1 MSKSSDDRRSNGW
14 SNSFATHALADT
26 APGDL
31 FRCTEGAGSRFFAAI
46 MAMRLTILGSSSS
59 GNCALLCTDE
69 CKVLIDAGFSA
80 RRIGEMLAAA
90 GHSLETIDAIF
101 LTHEHGDHCTGI
113 SGLGRWPGLKLFANR
128 GTAQAVQRTLKHRP
142 DWQVFETG
150 SRFRF
155 RDLEIESFSIPH
167 DAIEPVGFII
177 AQGAGDL
184 LSPRRSV
191 AFVTDLGY
199 APELVRQRIR
209 DVDVLVLEA
218 NYDHDLLK
226 HDTRRPWSVKQRIS
240 GRHGHLSNE
249 AARDLMASVER
260 PAWRHV
266 CLAHLSRDCNS
277 LAAVQSTFARF
288 LEPGHSFALTIVP
301 PDAGGPILDFP

>member
-1 MSKSSDDRRSNGW
+1 
-14 SNSFATHALADT
+14 
-26 APGDL
+26 
-31 FRCTEGAGSRFFAAI
+31 

-59 GNCALLCTDE
+59 GNCALLCTPE

-80 RRIGEMLAAA
+80 KRIGEMLAAA
-90 GHSLETIDAIF
+90 GHSLDAVDAVL
-101 LTHEHGDHCTGI
+101 LTHEHSDHCAGI
-113 SGLGRWPGLKLFANR
+113 SGLARWPGLKIFANR
-128 GTAQAVQRTLKHRP
+128 GTAQAVQRSLKHRP

-150 SRFRF
+150 SRFRY

-167 DAIEPVGFII
+167 DATEPVGFVIS
-177 AQGAGDL
+177 QGAGDL
-184 LSPRRSV
+184 FSPRRSV

-218 NYDHDLLK
+218 NHDLALLQR
-226 HDTRRPWSVKQRIS
+226 DTKRPWSVKQRIT

-249 AARDLMASVER
+249 AARDLMASVES

-277 LAAVQSTFARF
+277 LSAVQTTFARF
-288 LEPGHSFALTIVP
+288 LQPGLTFALTIVP
-301 PDAGGPILDFP
+301 PDAGGPILDLP

>member
-1 MSKSSDDRRSNGW
+1 M
-14 SNSFATHALADT
+14 AL
-26 APGDL
+26 
-31 FRCTEGAGSRFFAAI
+31 
-46 MAMRLTILGSSSS
+46 RLTILGSSSS
-59 GNCALLCTDE
+59 GNCALLCTE
-69 CKVLIDAGFSA
+69 SCKVLVDAGFSA

-90 GHSLETIDAIF
+90 GHSLDEIDAIF

-113 SGLGRWPGLKLFANR
+113 SGLARWPGVKLFANR
-128 GTAQAVQRTLKHRP
+128 GTAEAVQRSLRHRP

-150 SRFRF
+150 TRFRF
-155 RDLEIESFSIPH
+155 RDLEVESFSIPH
-167 DAIEPVGFII
+167 DAIEPVGFVF

-218 NYDHDLLK
+218 NHDLRLLQQ
-226 HDTRRPWSVKQRIS
+226 DTRRPWSVKQRIS

-249 AARDLMASVER
+249 AARDLMASVDR

-277 LAAVQSTFARF
+277 PSAVEAAFACFRQPGLA
-288 LEPGHSFALTIVP
+288 FALSIVP
-301 PDAGGPILDFP
+301 PDAGGPVFDLP

>member
-1 MSKSSDDRRSNGW
+1 
-14 SNSFATHALADT
+14 
-26 APGDL
+26 
-31 FRCTEGAGSRFFAAI
+31 

-59 GNCALLCTDE
+59 GNCALLCTDS
-69 CKVLIDAGFSA
+69 CKVLVDAGFSA

-90 GHSLETIDAIF
+90 GCSLDEIDAIF
-101 LTHEHGDHCTGI
+101 LTHEHGDHCTGV
-113 SGLGRWPGLKLFANR
+113 SGLARWPGVKVFANR
-128 GTAQAVQRTLKHRP
+128 GTAEAVQRSLRHRP
-142 DWQVFETG
+142 DWQLFETG

-167 DAIEPVGFII
+167 DAIEPVGFVI
-177 AQGAGDL
+177 AQGANDL
-184 LSPRRSV
+184 FSPRRSI

-218 NYDHDLLK
+218 NHDPALLQR
-226 HDTRRPWSVKQRIS
+226 DTKRPWSVKQRIC

-277 LAAVQSTFARF
+277 LPAVESAFARF
-288 LEPGHSFALTIVP
+288 MQPGLTFAVSIVP
-301 PDAGGPILDFP
+301 PDSGGPILDLP

>member
-1 MSKSSDDRRSNGW
+1 
-14 SNSFATHALADT
+14 
-26 APGDL
+26 
-31 FRCTEGAGSRFFAAI
+31 

-59 GNCALLCTDE
+59 GNCALLCTDS

-80 RRIGEMLAAA
+80 RRIGEMLGAA
-90 GHSLETIDAIF
+90 GHSLDQIDAIF
-101 LTHEHGDHCTGI
+101 LTHEHGDHCTGV
-113 SGLGRWPGLKLFANR
+113 SGLARWPGIKIFANR
-128 GTAQAVQRTLKHRP
+128 GTAESVQRSLRHRP

-155 RDLEIESFSIPH
+155 RDLEVESFSIPH
-167 DAIEPVGFII
+167 DAIEPVGFVL
-177 AQGAGDL
+177 AQGDGDL

-218 NYDHDLLK
+218 NHDLALLQR
-226 HDTRRPWSVKQRIS
+226 DTKRPWSVKQRIS

-249 AARDLMASVER
+249 AARDLMASVES

-277 LAAVQSTFARF
+277 LSAVEAAFARF
-288 LEPGHSFALTIVP
+288 MQPGLGFALSIVP
-301 PDAGGPILDFP
+301 PDSGGPIFDLS